1 MIHHTSAAIALLTN
15 RSRGGILID
24 PAMLDGRAPVVSQV
38 YEQCVCAGESPRQR
52 LGRDHA
58 IYHNH
63 IGGRPCCVGAIL
75 IDDGISAFDILQ
87 RL

>member
-38 YEQCVCAGESPRQR
+38 YEQCVCAGESPRQ
-52 LGRDHA
+52 GRDHERFRLGCQSHQSA
-58 IYHNH
+58 TR
-63 IGGRPCCVGAIL
+63 GRPHAGA
-75 IDDGISAFDILQ
+75 
-87 RL
+87 RLP